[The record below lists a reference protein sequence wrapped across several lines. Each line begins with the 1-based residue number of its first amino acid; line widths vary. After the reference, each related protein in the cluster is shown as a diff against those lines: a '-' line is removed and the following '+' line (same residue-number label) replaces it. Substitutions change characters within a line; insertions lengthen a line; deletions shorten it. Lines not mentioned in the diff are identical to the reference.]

1 MMQSFFDKYNLNAFE
16 RRLVVI
22 VGLVVFLI
30 INMALVWPQFA
41 DWGEIGKK
49 MDQADQK
56 IASFNRL
63 IGRSPQFK
71 AKLAELEGIGS
82 NVSTESQANDLIR
95 LIQDQARKSNLP
107 TPNISPVR
115 ISNER
120 STNNMFFDQKAYR
133 LTVTT
138 DDESLISFLV
148 SVGSGE
154 SMVRVHDLDLKPKPP
169 YNSQLTCNMTLVANY
184 QKQPSEE

>member
-1 MMQSFFDKYNLNAFE
+1 
-16 RRLVVI
+16 
-22 VGLVVFLI
+22 
-30 INMALVWPQFA
+30 
-41 DWGEIGKK
+41 
-49 MDQADQK
+49 
-56 IASFNRL
+56 
-63 IGRSPQFK
+63 
-71 AKLAELEGIGS
+71 
-82 NVSTESQANDLIR
+82 
-95 LIQDQARKSNLP
+95 
-107 TPNISPVR
+107 VR

>member
-1 MMQSFFDKYNLNAFE
+1 MQAFFDRYNLNAFE

-22 VGLVVFLI
+22 VGLI
-30 INMALVWPQFA
+30 IFIILNMALVWPRFK
-41 DWGEIGKK
+41 DWGTMGQR
-49 MDQADQK
+49 MDTARQK

-63 IGRSPQFK
+63 ISRSTQFK

-82 NVSTESQANDLIR
+82 NVSTASQANELIR
-95 LIQDQARKSNLP
+95 LIQDQARKSKLP

-138 DDESLISFLV
+138 DDKELIDFLV
-148 SVGSGE
+148 AVGSGE

-169 YNSQLTCNMTLVANY
+169 QNTQLICNMTLVANY

>member
-49 MDQADQK
+49 MDQAGQK

-82 NVSTESQANDLIR
+82 
-95 LIQDQARKSNLP
+95 
-107 TPNISPVR
+107 
-115 ISNER
+115 
-120 STNNMFFDQKAYR
+120 
-133 LTVTT
+133 
-138 DDESLISFLV
+138 
-148 SVGSGE
+148 
-154 SMVRVHDLDLKPKPP
+154 
-169 YNSQLTCNMTLVANY
+169 
-184 QKQPSEE
+184 